1 LIEFT
6 LPNLV
11 IAARSSGLLGSV
23 KVVPSG
29 NTSVGYA
36 AITPIDGFYEL
47 GCLWVLVNVNFD
59 ITNFM
64 VIKELFNPSTIT
76 APGSSVND

>member
-29 NTSVGYA
+29 NTSVGTLISTNWA
-36 AITPIDGFYEL
+36 A
-47 GCLWVLVNVNFD
+47 LWVLVNVNFD